1 MVNSITEETSDVVV
15 KAFQVDTPPAERA
28 RSMALLRTEM
38 HAADTVN
45 SPHVIRYITVG
56 NFRYPDLPGCP
67 QFIALIMK
75 QEKEKLEE
83 YVRRLEELDE
93 VQYAER
99 TRALYKQL
107 IKAYQ
112 AIHAAGIVHLDV
124 KPDNTLLTNEEI
136 KICDFG
142 LSKFHRSINYGHEV
156 LFDRHFLPPH
166 GFV

>member
-1 MVNSITEETSDVVV
+1 
-15 KAFQVDTPPAERA
+15 
-28 RSMALLRTEM
+28 
-38 HAADTVN
+38 
-45 SPHVIRYITVG
+45 
-56 NFRYPDLPGCP
+56 
-67 QFIALIMK
+67 MK

-93 VQYAER
+93 VQYANR
-99 TRALYKQL
+99 TRPLYKQL

-142 LSKFHRSINYGHEV
+142 LCKFHRSINYGHGV
-156 LFDRHFLPPH
+156 PFDRN
-166 GFV
+166 